1 MPRGLGHTLH
11 RGPTAKGNP
20 GCDAALDSTF
30 GARGM
35 TADAYDVIRREVLAQ
50 VERRRLRPEGDLD
63 EVKVEVLRAVDEY
76 QRRAR
81 LGETLPL
88 ATPAT
93 MVDRI
98 LRSIT
103 DLGPLTDLVARR
115 DVEEIFIEGAR
126 VSYLDAGGRLRGL
139 TEPTSEEENRQL
151 LDRLLGATER
161 QLNTRHPMVQARV
174 LDGTARLTAAIPP
187 IGDALSATLRRYVV
201 RNVSLDDLVAR
212 DSLTAEA
219 AEFLRTLMQLRSRIT
234 VSGEPGAG
242 KTTLAAALLAAAP
255 PSHCVR
261 SCEEIRELAV
271 PITHG
276 SYYEVRPPSIDGTG
290 EISMRDLVK
299 FVLAMRPDRIVVGE
313 VRGAE
318 AFELSRAVNAGCG
331 FLCTVHA
338 NSAAEA
344 LDALVNAALMAGENV
359 TERIVRKVFSESLDL
374 VIHVDRDDVVGDT
387 TSIRRQ
393 VVEIAAVVPALRDD
407 FSIEPLFTRAHVGA
421 PLEWTGAMPARLE
434 RRLARVA
441 TGSGSPR
448 QSGTSSGG
456 GE

>member
-1 MPRGLGHTLH
+1 
-11 RGPTAKGNP
+11 
-20 GCDAALDSTF
+20 
-30 GARGM
+30 M

-344 LDALVNAALMAGENV
+344 LDALVNAALMAGEN
-359 TERIVRKVFSESLDL
+359 
-374 VIHVDRDDVVGDT
+374 
-387 TSIRRQ
+387 
-393 VVEIAAVVPALRDD
+393 
-407 FSIEPLFTRAHVGA
+407 
-421 PLEWTGAMPARLE
+421 
-434 RRLARVA
+434 
-441 TGSGSPR
+441 
-448 QSGTSSGG
+448 
-456 GE
+456 

>member
-1 MPRGLGHTLH
+1 M
-11 RGPTAKGNP
+11 
-20 GCDAALDSTF
+20 S
-30 GARGM
+30 
-35 TADAYDVIRREVLAQ
+35 ADAYEVVRIDVLARI
-50 VERRRLRPEGDLD
+50 ERRRLRPEGDLD
-63 EVKVEVLRAVDEY
+63 EVMRETREAVDEY

-81 LGETLPL
+81 LGDGLPL
-88 ATPAT
+88 VAPDT
-93 MVDRI
+93 MVERI
-98 LRSIT
+98 VRSIT
-103 DLGPLTDLVARR
+103 DLGPLTDLIARR
-115 DVEEIFIEGAR
+115 DVEEIFIEGGR
-126 VSYLDAGGRLRGL
+126 VSYLDGTGRLRGL
-139 TEPTSEEENRQL
+139 TEPTSEDENRQL
-151 LDRLLGATER
+151 IDRLLAATER

-187 IGDALSATLRRYVV
+187 IGDVLSATLRRYVV
-201 RNVSLDDLVAR
+201 RNVTLDDLVAR
-212 DSLTAEA
+212 DSLSAEA
-219 AEFLRTLMQLRSRIT
+219 AEFLRCLMQLRSRVA

-276 SYYEVRPPSIDGTG
+276 SYYEVRPPALDGTG

-359 TERIVRKVFSESLDL
+359 TERIVRKVFSESIDV
-374 VIHVDRDDVVGDT
+374 VIHVDRDDIVGDT
-387 TSIRRQ
+387 DGIRRQ

-407 FSIEPLFTRAHVGA
+407 FTIEPLFTRANLGA
-421 PLEWTGAMPARLE
+421 PLLWTGALPARLE
-434 RRLARVA
+434 RRMERVA
-441 TGSGSPR
+441 PAAALR
-448 QSGTSSGG
+448 LRARP
-456 GE
+456 EVEV